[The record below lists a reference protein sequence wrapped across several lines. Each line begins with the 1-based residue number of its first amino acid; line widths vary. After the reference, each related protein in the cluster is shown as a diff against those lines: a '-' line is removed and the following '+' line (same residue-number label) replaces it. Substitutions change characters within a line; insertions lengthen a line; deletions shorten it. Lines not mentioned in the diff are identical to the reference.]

1 MMTRSEVMKPHNFL
15 VTGVGGQGTVL
26 ASDIL
31 AAVGL
36 AAGYE
41 VRKSDVLGLAVRG
54 GSVISHIRWGQRVY
68 SPIIPE
74 GRVDILVAFEYLEG
88 LRWLN
93 QLKPEGTILV
103 NRQRIF
109 PVIVSAGEADYPNSA
124 EIITALRNAVP
135 NVHLVP
141 GLQVAQEL
149 GNTRVLNI
157 VLLGALSGLLE
168 VAPEVWGSVIKERV
182 PAKVADLNVQAFWR
196 GRAVLAE
203 SALSEK
209 TILEVAA

>member
-1 MMTRSEVMKPHNFL
+1 MKPYNFL

-54 GSVISHIRWGQRVY
+54 GSVISHVRWGQRVY

-74 GRVDILVAFEYLEG
+74 GRVDVMVAFEYLEG

-109 PVIVSAGEADYPNSA
+109 PVIVSAGEADYPNSV

-135 NVHLVP
+135 RVYLVP
-141 GLQVAQEL
+141 GLQMAQEL

-168 VAPEVWGSVIKERV
+168 VAPEIWVGLIQERV
-182 PAKVADLNVQAFWR
+182 PAKVVDLNVQAFWR

-209 TILEVAA
+209 TTMEVAA

>member
-1 MMTRSEVMKPHNFL
+1 MKPYNFL

-74 GRVDILVAFEYLEG
+74 GRVDVLVAFEYLEG

-93 QLKPEGTILV
+93 QLKPDGTVLV

-109 PVIVSAGEADYPNSA
+109 PVIVSAGEADYPSST
-124 EIITALRNAVP
+124 EILTALRNAVP
-135 NVHLVP
+135 KVYLVP

-196 GRAVLAE
+196 GRVVLAE
-203 SALSEK
+203 STLSEK